1 METWSTESREKRI
14 RNGRENYYR
23 RKGPCRK
30 IDLPGQVPPAVSN
43 VKRIIHRNQVIRVGL
58 LNVAWNS
65 RQRGG
70 YEVRK
75 ISDQSDRDLILGAV
89 RQRYGFAI
97 GESLLVSK

>member
-1 METWSTESREKRI
+1 M
-14 RNGRENYYR
+14 
-23 RKGPCRK
+23 
-30 IDLPGQVPPAVSN
+30 
-43 VKRIIHRNQVIRVGL
+43 IRVGL

-97 GESLLVSK
+97 GESLLVSKGKGKPICSLLGRGTEVNGQNGTEDR